1 MVLWEI
7 TLATAYFLG
16 LSRTYRVA
24 LKAQRRLISPRHP
37 NLRQFVHRFYT
48 ASLDIVFLILI
59 LPFLESLDCSRM
71 QLQDDD
77 DFPEEEFPLR
87 VRTVFDVAV
96 KVHQNIQKQDLA
108 AGKNL
113 GNWILRYLDK
123 AKPSSQ
129 IIARAGKPQTTSS
142 SIPRH
147 AMIPTYRLRT
157 QRSITRITDQVR
169 RGQLFFTPWGF
180 RMRAFPTIAMMM
192 HPMNPVGW
200 HGQYRHVSSVPSNL
214 GAFEHGEIGRFEG
227 VFRKDIAQWMMQ

>member
-37 NLRQFVHRFYT
+37 NLRQFVHR
-48 ASLDIVFLILI
+48 
-59 LPFLESLDCSRM
+59 
-71 QLQDDD
+71 
-77 DFPEEEFPLR
+77 R

>member
-16 LSRTYRVA
+16 LRRTYRVA
-24 LKAQRRLISPRHP
+24 LKAQRRLISARHP
-37 NLRQFVHRFYT
+37 NLRLFVHR
-48 ASLDIVFLILI
+48 
-59 LPFLESLDCSRM
+59 
-71 QLQDDD
+71 
-77 DFPEEEFPLR
+77 R

-96 KVHQNIQKQDLA
+96 KVHKKVQKQDLA
-108 AGKNL
+108 AGKSL

-123 AKPSSQ
+123 AKPSAQ
-129 IIARAGKPQTTSS
+129 IVTRAEKPQITSPP
-142 SIPRH
+142 IPRR

-169 RGQLFFTPWGF
+169 RGRLLFTPWSF
-180 RMRAFPTIAMMM
+180 RTRAFPTIAMMM

-200 HGQYRHVSSVPSNL
+200 HGQFRHVSSMPFNL
-214 GAFEHGEIGRFEG
+214 GAFEHGGIGRFEG